1 MAQTVADPIA
11 AVFGDEDNA
20 SPTPA
25 ARLAALEWLTARYP
39 YAPVAAMNG
48 AGLVVAMPESLP
60 LRENPVLQ
68 GRSGL
73 DLVVVDER
81 VLAGWDRILERG
93 AATYLVHPTG
103 HPDAEWTLYGLDLRA
118 THDVIVTLSVPEEG
132 EDGEYTTDPAT
143 LDPLTEFASRAP
155 RCATVRKD
163 PRALILS
170 VDAATTQM
178 LGWSEEQ
185 MIGRR
190 STEFIHPDDHDLA
203 HDGWMEMITVSGPGR
218 RLRLRHL
225 CADGSW
231 VWLELTNNN
240 QLADPEHNCVLC
252 EMVDISEEM
261 AVHELL
267 NRLAEAVPVGLLQID
282 RDGRVVYSN
291 DRLHEILG
299 VARMDTMQEQLSSLE
314 PEHTSVLADAID
326 SVLGDGGALD
336 VEAEL
341 RHPTSGESRFCA
353 VAVRAL
359 NDGNRG
365 ISGAIAC
372 VSDITDS
379 INMREELRRRS
390 TYDELTGCLNRA
402 TIMGTLQTHLAA
414 DADSAEDGADDDGTG
429 AGSSGGC
436 AAIFVDLDSFK
447 PINDR
452 YGHAAGDE
460 LLRVMAG
467 RLRDTLRAGDEI
479 GRLGGDEFLIVSSDV
494 ADPQDALALA
504 ERIAA
509 AQADDVQLARA
520 NVRISFS
527 VGVAWSG
534 EANRDAEALVA
545 SADEAMYRSKS
556 ERLGRPKLA
565 ALAG

>member
-11 AVFGDEDNA
+11 AVFGANDNA
-20 SPTPA
+20 TPTPA
-25 ARLAALEWLTARYP
+25 ARLAALASLTDRYP
-39 YAPVAAMNG
+39 YAPMAAMNG
-48 AGLVVAMPESLP
+48 DGLVVEMPESLP

-81 VLAGWDRILERG
+81 VLTGWDRILTHG
-93 AATYLVHPTG
+93 AATYPVHPTG
-103 HPDAEWTLYGLDLRA
+103 HPDAEWILYGLDLRA
-118 THDVIVTLSVPEEG
+118 THDVVVTLSVPEEG
-132 EDGEYTTDPAT
+132 EDGEYGTRPPS
-143 LDPLTEFASRAP
+143 LDPLEEFASRAP

-185 MIGRR
+185 MLGRR

-203 HDGWMEMITVSGPGR
+203 HDGWMEMITVAGPAR

-240 QLADPEHNCVLC
+240 QLANPGIGCVLC

-267 NRLAEAVPVGLLQID
+267 NRLAEAVPVGLLQLD
-282 RDGRVVYSN
+282 RTGRVVYSN

-299 VARMDTMQEQLSSLE
+299 VARMGTIQEQLSSLK
-314 PEHTSVLADAID
+314 PEHTSALANAID
-326 SVLGDGGALD
+326 GVLEDGRAVD
-336 VEAEL
+336 IEAEL
-341 RHPTSGESRFCA
+341 RHPTSGETRFCT

-365 ISGAIAC
+365 ISGAIVC

-379 INMREELRRRS
+379 HNMREELLRRS

-402 TIMGTLQTHLAA
+402 TIMSTLQQHLAA
-414 DADSAEDGADDDGTG
+414 DDGH
-429 AGSSGGC
+429 GC
-436 AAIFVDLDSFK
+436 AAIFVDLDCFK
-447 PINDR
+447 QVNDQ
-452 YGHAAGDE
+452 YGHATGDE
-460 LLRVMAG
+460 LLRVVVG
-467 RLRDTLRAGDEI
+467 RLRDALRAGDAI
-479 GRLGGDEFLIVSSDV
+479 GRLGGDEFLIVSPEVSG
-494 ADPQDALALA
+494 PQAALALA
-504 ERIAA
+504 ERM
-509 AQADDVQLARA
+509 AQVQAEDAQLARTL
-520 NVRISFS
+520 VHVSFS

-534 EANRDAEALVA
+534 VAGRDAEAMVA
-545 SADEAMYRSKS
+545 YADEAMYRSKS
-556 ERLGRPKLA
+556 ERRGQPKLA
-565 ALAG
+565 AHPT